1 MEWIVFALIL
11 SMLLAGLNF
20 YFYKKVTRFADRYA
34 PRARRYVPLA
44 FAVMNAP
51 YLLLVGTP
59 IAGRRLHD
67 LPQGVLE
74 WVAYPFFAWITTLL
88 VVLLLTAPKDLLMG
102 LWHGV
107 KWITRPFRLEPP
119 VDPPEERGLLF
130 SRRGFLSAAAAAVP
144 PLVYGVSVHGIYSG
158 HDLEISPE
166 IAVPIPGL
174 PRAFE
179 GLRIT
184 QISDL
189 HVGAYIREREMAP
202 VIEAVHRLNGDLLV
216 ITGDILDNSLE
227 MLPVAHAAIRRLHA
241 PLGVFGILGNHDYYA
256 EPQGDPGC
264 ATIMASM
271 KDAGVEM
278 LRNAHRVLETG
289 GERLILAGVD
299 WTGRRR
305 GNPNLYDS
313 PVTRRALDT
322 AFLGAPAGVPR
333 ILLAHHPHVFFEA
346 PHYDVAL
353 TLAGHTHGGGQV
365 VVAEKDGRPISIGS
379 GIFRFVSGLYRE
391 QDRLLYVNRGIGY
404 VGLPMRINCTPEI
417 SRFRLVKG

>member
-1 MEWIVFALIL
+1 MEWIVFALVL
-11 SMLLAGLNF
+11 TALLAGLNF
-20 YFYKKVTRFADRYA
+20 YFYKKVTRFTERFA
-34 PRARRYVPLA
+34 PRARRFVPAA

-67 LPQGVLE
+67 WPQGVLE
-74 WVAYPFFAWITTLL
+74 WVAYPFYAWITTLL

-102 LWHGV
+102 LWHGARWLWNPV
-107 KWITRPFRLEPP
+107 RPP
-119 VDPPEERGLLF
+119 VGERGL
-130 SRRGFLSAAAAAVP
+130 SRRGFLSAAAAVVP
-144 PLVYGVSVHGIYSG
+144 PLVYGVSVHGIYAG

-174 PRAFE
+174 PRAFD

-202 VIEAVHRLNGDLLV
+202 VIEAVRRLNGDLLV

-227 MLPVAHAAIRRLHA
+227 MLPVAHAAVRQMHA
-241 PLGVFGILGNHDYYA
+241 PLGVFGILGNHDYYSDRR
-256 EPQGDPGC
+256 EEGYPGC
-264 ATIMASM
+264 NYIMESM
-271 KDAGVEM
+271 KAAGVTM
-278 LRNAHRVLETG
+278 LRNQHHALEVG
-289 GERLILAGVD
+289 GERVILAGID
-299 WTGRRR
+299 WTGRQR
-305 GNPNLYDS
+305 GNPNFYDS
-313 PVTRRALDT
+313 PATRRALDA
-322 AFLGAPAGVPR
+322 AFRGAEAGIPR
-333 ILLAHHPHVFFEA
+333 ILMAHHPHVFFEA

-365 VVAEKDGRPISIGS
+365 VVAENNGHPLSIGN
-379 GIFRFVSGLYRE
+379 GIFRYVSGAYYE
-391 QDRLLYVNRGIGY
+391 QGRVLYVNRGIGY
-404 VGLPMRINCTPEI
+404 VGLPMRINCPPEI